1 MQASKEYNKN
11 KNMKKNIAKQLRE
24 LSEGV
29 PYSLELVSKGRTLK
43 GAELDLQ
50 EVIKLNERGEV
61 VNDDAIYKKKELA
74 FREIDH
80 YNRLKEAYKQQGHKG
95 ITLYFAWLDDNN
107 RRVQKILDLSKQ
119 SIELKN
125 IIKSKK
131 VLTLWQR
138 ILIKFKKWLTEIR

>member
-1 MQASKEYNKN
+1 
-11 KNMKKNIAKQLRE
+11 MKKEITKQLRE
-24 LSEGV
+24 LAEGM

-43 GAELDLQ
+43 GEELDLQ

-61 VNDDAIYKKKELA
+61 VNDSAFYKKKELA

-95 ITLYFAWLDDNN
+95 ITYYFAWLDDNN
-107 RRVQKILDLSKQ
+107 KRIEKILELSKQ

-131 VLTLWQR
+131 ALTLLQR
-138 ILIKFKKWLTEIR
+138 ILIKIKKWLTGIQ

>member
-1 MQASKEYNKN
+1 
-11 KNMKKNIAKQLRE
+11 MKKEITKQLRE
-24 LSEGV
+24 LSIGM

-50 EVIKLNERGEV
+50 EVIQINEQGEV
-61 VNDDAIYKKKELA
+61 VNDEGIYKKKELA

-80 YNRLKEAYKQQGHKG
+80 YNRLKEYYKQHGNKG

-107 RRVQKILDLSKQ
+107 KRIDKILELSKQ

-131 VLTLWQR
+131 ALTLWQR
-138 ILIKFKKWLTEIR
+138 ILLKVKKWLTGIQ